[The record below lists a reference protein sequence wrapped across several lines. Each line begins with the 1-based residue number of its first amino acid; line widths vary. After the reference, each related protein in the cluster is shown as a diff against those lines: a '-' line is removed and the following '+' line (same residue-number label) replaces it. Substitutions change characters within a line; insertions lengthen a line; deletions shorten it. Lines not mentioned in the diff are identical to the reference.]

1 MMETGFVLLT
11 DVVSTFLDEGAL
23 SLLDEREKGPDLC
36 GRGKVPEAA
45 RGVWEN
51 IVDQQRGRGCSGLR
65 QMMRVHQTSDS
76 VRPLLEGA
84 IAELAN

>member
-1 MMETGFVLLT
+1 M
-11 DVVSTFLDEGAL
+11 VSTFLGEGAL
-23 SLLDEREKGPDLC
+23 SLLDERGEGPYLC

-51 IVDQQRGRGCSGLR
+51 VVDQKGGRGSSGLR

-76 VRPLLEGA
+76 IRPLL
-84 IAELAN
+84 L